1 MAEDRARGILV
12 RVEGGNRVRC
22 CRDILFV
29 LLAGSGMT
37 PVMAQSGPFTF
48 ENLVDGTPLTN
59 QYTGVTF
66 SNAVVLTAGITLD
79 EFEFPPHAGSN
90 VASDS
95 GGPMTI
101 TFASPVRGIV
111 GSFTYSVALT
121 VQAYDSSNTLVASTT
136 SSHSN
141 NEALSGQSGS
151 QPAEVLK
158 VVYAKGISKVV
169 ITGNVQ
175 GTSFTVDDLALIT
188 KCDINQDGQTSVA
201 DAQAMVNESLG
212 KAQAADDLTAAGFA
226 GATDVQ
232 IVVNA
237 ILNRGCLAK

>member
-1 MAEDRARGILV
+1 V
-12 RVEGGNRVRC
+12 RW

-29 LLAGSGMT
+29 LLAGAGTT
-37 PVMAQSGPFTF
+37 PVMAQSGSFTF
-48 ENLVDGTPLTN
+48 ENLADGTALTT
-59 QYTGVTF
+59 QYSGATF
-66 SNAVVLTAGITLD
+66 SNTVVLTAGITLD

-101 TFASPVRGIV
+101 AFATPVRGVV
-111 GSFTYSVALT
+111 GFFTYSVALT
-121 VQAYDSSNTLVASTT
+121 IQAYDSSNTLVASTT

-151 QPAEVLK
+151 QPGEVLK
-158 VVYAKGISKVV
+158 VVYAKGISKIV
-169 ITGNVQ
+169 ITGAAL

-188 KCDINQDGQTSVA
+188 KCDINQDGQTSVT

-212 KAQAADDLTAAGFA
+212 TAQPSDDLAGT
-226 GATDVQ
+226 GLVSGPDVQ

-237 ILNRGCLAK
+237 ILNRGCSAK